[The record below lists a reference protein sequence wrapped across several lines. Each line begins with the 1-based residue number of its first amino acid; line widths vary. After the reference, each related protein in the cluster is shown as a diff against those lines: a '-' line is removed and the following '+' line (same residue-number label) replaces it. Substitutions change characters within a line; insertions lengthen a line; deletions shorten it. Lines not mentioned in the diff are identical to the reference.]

1 MESTGIMPTLPL
13 GGDGFGNN
21 GSLIFLFAILALMGG
36 GFGGWNRGYGTPA
49 TVEDLNATSN
59 FARQESQV
67 RANAELIER
76 KADAL
81 SNGLCSLGFTMSE
94 KFGQTNQLIMAEAQK
109 TRDLIQ
115 QNKIETLQGRI
126 SQLELQQAMCGVVR
140 YPSGYTYTAGNNPF
154 CGGCCQGTT
163 TML

>member
-1 MESTGIMPTLPL
+1 MESTGIMPTMNV
-13 GGDGFGNN
+13 GGDGFCGGN
-21 GSLIFLFAILALMGG
+21 GALFLLAIAVLMGG
-36 GFGGWNRGYGTPA
+36 GFGGWNRGYGAPA

-67 RANAELIER
+67 RANAELVER

-81 SNGLCSLGFTMSE
+81 SNGLCSLGYTVSE

-115 QNKIETLQGRI
+115 QNKTEALQSRI
-126 SQLELQQAMCGVVR
+126 GQLELAQAMAGVVR

-154 CGGCCQGTT
+154 CGGCQCTT